1 LDVYFPQGGAH
12 GLSPCCPQLSLLR
25 AAVNQLQHRLRIV
38 SIRCVAKGQQC
49 RLSTACTASQS
60 THSSAQ
66 ATANHRGIPSC
77 THCKDT
83 THKMP
88 SSSCRNSTAH
98 RTRQSCTV
106 PPQITPVHQTA
117 HHPRSKDCIPT
128 LQASKCQ
135 TADTA
140 QQAAAR
146 QQGSLAAT
154 ARCKFTHQQAHSHH
168 KLSHTRNIKRL
179 QTLADAQAEA
189 LALAGGGCRH

>member
-1 LDVYFPQGGAH
+1 MPPATLAAEGHSQISCSTGRTSSAYVALRRGNNVACQQHVQPV
-12 GLSPCCPQLSLLR
+12 SPHT
-25 AAVNQLQHRLRIV
+25 AQHR
-38 SIRCVAKGQQC
+38 QQPTT
-49 RLSTACTASQS
+49 S
-60 THSSAQ
+60 
-66 ATANHRGIPSC
+66 HRGIPSC
-77 THCKDT
+77 THRKDT